1 MINSFWQTIKEKQ
14 AIVWWWLIGLLAV
27 VTLFSFVQP
36 LKYSAESQVLVVPDY
51 RQTTDPYQISKTN
64 EYLSS
69 LLAQV
74 TYSSSFFEATVKP
87 DYQIDSPYF
96 GNTSKKRMNKWQKTI
111 EVKALN
117 DSGIISV
124 KAYHPDKKQAENLV
138 RAINYNLITK
148 NNFYHGLGDKVVLKV
163 IDEPLVSLW
172 PAKPN
177 LPVNFSLAFVLG
189 LLLGLFHIYLV
200 SASSEN
206 NELDEVVID
215 WPSSEV
221 IEDYVAGP
229 VINREELNK
238 QESTKQEESTETT
251 EPIEIAE
258 VMERVENSFVPQNL
272 ATETVLEGQ
281 DITENLSRGGN
292 IDNIFR

>member
-1 MINSFWQTIKEKQ
+1 MAYSFGQIIKKKQ
-14 AIVWWWLIGLLAV
+14 SIIWWWLIGILAV
-27 VTLFSFVQP
+27 ATLVSFIQP

-74 TYSSSFFEATVKP
+74 TYSSSFFEATAKP
-87 DYQIDSPYF
+87 EYQIDATYF

-124 KAYHPDKKQAENLV
+124 KAYHPDKQQAEKLV

-177 LPVNFSLAFVLG
+177 LPVNFALAFILG
-189 LLLGLFHIYLV
+189 LLLGLIHVYLT
-200 SASSEN
+200 SAEDEYSEI
-206 NELDEVVID
+206 DEAVIN

-221 IEDYVAGP
+221 VEEYV
-229 VINREELNK
+229 
-238 QESTKQEESTETT
+238 S
-251 EPIEIAE
+251 EPIVTQTEVAE
-258 VMERVENSFVPQNL
+258 AVGQEVVTEQEVENEPMVNNFVPQNL
-272 ATETVLEGQ
+272 VMETIIDGQ

>member
-1 MINSFWQTIKEKQ
+1 MAYSFGQIIKKKQ
-14 AIVWWWLIGLLAV
+14 SIIWWWLIGILAV
-27 VTLFSFVQP
+27 ATLVSFIQP

-74 TYSSSFFEATVKP
+74 TYSSSFFEATAKP
-87 DYQIDSPYF
+87 EYQIDATYF

-124 KAYHPDKKQAENLV
+124 KAYHPDKQQAEKLV

-177 LPVNFSLAFVLG
+177 LPVNFALAFILG
-189 LLLGLFHIYLV
+189 LLLGLIHIYLT
-200 SASSEN
+200 SAEDEYSEI
-206 NELDEVVID
+206 DEAVIN

-221 IEDYVAGP
+221 VEEYV
-229 VINREELNK
+229 
-238 QESTKQEESTETT
+238 S
-251 EPIEIAE
+251 EPIVTQTEVAERDGQE
-258 VMERVENSFVPQNL
+258 VMAEQEVENEPMVNNFVPQNL
-272 ATETVLEGQ
+272 VMETIIDGQ

>member
-1 MINSFWQTIKEKQ
+1 MAYSFGQIIKKKQ
-14 AIVWWWLIGLLAV
+14 SIIWWWLIGVLAV
-27 VTLFSFVQP
+27 VTLVSFIQP

-74 TYSSSFFEATVKP
+74 TYSSSFFEATAKP
-87 DYQIDSPYF
+87 EYQIDATYF
-96 GNTSKKRMNKWQKTI
+96 GNTSKKRMSKWQKTI

-124 KAYHPDKKQAENLV
+124 KAYHPDKQQAEKLV

-177 LPVNFSLAFVLG
+177 LPVNFALAFILG
-189 LLLGLFHIYLV
+189 LLLGLIHIYLT
-200 SASSEN
+200 SAEDEYSEI
-206 NELDEVVID
+206 DEAVIN

-221 IEDYVAGP
+221 VEEYV
-229 VINREELNK
+229 
-238 QESTKQEESTETT
+238 S
-251 EPIEIAE
+251 EPIVTQTEVAE
-258 VMERVENSFVPQNL
+258 AVGQEVVTEQEVENEPMVNNFVPQNL
-272 ATETVLEGQ
+272 VMETIIDGQ

>member
-1 MINSFWQTIKEKQ
+1 MINSFWQIIKEKQ
-14 AIVWWWLIGLLAV
+14 AIIWWWLIGLLAV

-36 LKYSAESQVLVVPDY
+36 LKYSAESQILVVPDY

-87 DYQIDSPYF
+87 DYQIDSAYF
-96 GNTSKKRMNKWQKTI
+96 GNTSKKRMSKWQKTI

-124 KAYHPDKKQAENLV
+124 KAYHPDKQQAENLV

-177 LPVNFSLAFVLG
+177 LPINFSLAFVLG

-206 NELDEVVID
+206 NEIDEAVIN
-215 WPSSEV
+215 WPSSEA
-221 IEDYVAGP
+221 IEDYVAEP
-229 VINREELNK
+229 VISQEELARPENPV
-238 QESTKQEESTETT
+238 
-251 EPIEIAE
+251 EPVEIAA
-258 VMERVENSFVPQNL
+258 VMEQVENSFVPQNL
-272 ATETVLEGQ
+272 ATETVLAGQ

>member
-1 MINSFWQTIKEKQ
+1 MTYSFWQTIKEKQ
-14 AIVWWWLIGLLAV
+14 AIIWWWLVGTLAA
-27 VTLFSFVQP
+27 VTLFCFLQP
-36 LKYSAESQVLVVPDY
+36 LRYSAESQVLVVPDY
-51 RQTTDPYQISKTN
+51 QQSADPYQISKTN

-87 DYQIDSPYF
+87 DYQIDSAYF

-111 EVKALN
+111 EVKALD

-124 KAYHPDKKQAENLV
+124 KAYHSDKQQAENLV

-177 LPVNFSLAFVLG
+177 LPINFALAVIAG
-189 LLLGLFHIYLV
+189 LLIGLTHIYLI
-200 SASSEN
+200 SES
-206 NELDEVVID
+206 EESVVLDETVIN
-215 WPSSEV
+215 WPSSEA
-221 IEDYVAGP
+221 IEDYVTEP
-229 VINREELNK
+229 ENP
-238 QESTKQEESTETT
+238 TETA
-251 EPIEIAE
+251 EPVEIAE
-258 VMERVENSFVPQNL
+258 VMEQVENSFVPQSL
-272 ATETVLEGQ
+272 ATESVLDGQ

>member
-1 MINSFWQTIKEKQ
+1 MAYSFGQIIKKKQ
-14 AIVWWWLIGLLAV
+14 SIIWWWLIGILAV
-27 VTLFSFVQP
+27 ATLVSFIQP

-74 TYSSSFFEATVKP
+74 TYSSSFFEATAKP
-87 DYQIDSPYF
+87 EYQIDATYF

-124 KAYHPDKKQAENLV
+124 KAYHPDKQQAEKLV

-177 LPVNFSLAFVLG
+177 LPVNFALAFILG
-189 LLLGLFHIYLV
+189 LLLGLIHIYLT
-200 SASSEN
+200 SAEDEYSEI
-206 NELDEVVID
+206 DEAVIN

-221 IEDYVAGP
+221 VEEYV
-229 VINREELNK
+229 
-238 QESTKQEESTETT
+238 S
-251 EPIEIAE
+251 EPIVTQTEVAEAVGQE
-258 VMERVENSFVPQNL
+258 VMAEQEVENEPMVNNFVPQNL
-272 ATETVLEGQ
+272 VMETIIDGQ

>member
-1 MINSFWQTIKEKQ
+1 MAYSFGQIIKKKQ
-14 AIVWWWLIGLLAV
+14 SIIWWWLIGVLAV
-27 VTLFSFVQP
+27 VTLVSFIQP

-74 TYSSSFFEATVKP
+74 TYSSSFFEATAKP
-87 DYQIDSPYF
+87 EYQIDATYF
-96 GNTSKKRMNKWQKTI
+96 GNTSKKRMSKWQKTI

-124 KAYHPDKKQAENLV
+124 KAYHSDKQQAEKLV

-177 LPVNFSLAFVLG
+177 LPVNFALAFILG
-189 LLLGLFHIYLV
+189 LLLGLIHIYLT
-200 SASSEN
+200 SAEDEYSEI
-206 NELDEVVID
+206 DEAVIN

-221 IEDYVAGP
+221 VEEYV
-229 VINREELNK
+229 
-238 QESTKQEESTETT
+238 S
-251 EPIEIAE
+251 EPIVTQTEVAE
-258 VMERVENSFVPQNL
+258 GDGQEVVTEQEVENEPMVNNFVPQNL
-272 ATETVLEGQ
+272 VMETIIDGQ

>member
-1 MINSFWQTIKEKQ
+1 MAYSFGQIIKKKQ
-14 AIVWWWLIGLLAV
+14 SIIWWWLIGILAV
-27 VTLFSFVQP
+27 ATLVSFIQP

-74 TYSSSFFEATVKP
+74 TYSSSFFEATAKP
-87 DYQIDSPYF
+87 EYQIDATYF

-124 KAYHPDKKQAENLV
+124 KAYHPDKQQAEKLV

-177 LPVNFSLAFVLG
+177 LPVNFALAFILG
-189 LLLGLFHIYLV
+189 LLLGLIHVYLT
-200 SASSEN
+200 SAEDEYSEI
-206 NELDEVVID
+206 DEAVIN

-221 IEDYVAGP
+221 VEEYV
-229 VINREELNK
+229 
-238 QESTKQEESTETT
+238 S
-251 EPIEIAE
+251 EPIVTQTEVAE
-258 VMERVENSFVPQNL
+258 AVGQEVVTEQEVENEPMVNNFVPQNL
-272 ATETVLEGQ
+272 AMETIIDGQ

>member
-14 AIVWWWLIGLLAV
+14 AIIWWWLIGLLAV

-36 LKYSAESQVLVVPDY
+36 LKYSAESQILVVPDY

-87 DYQIDSPYF
+87 DYQIDSAYF

-124 KAYHPDKKQAENLV
+124 KAYHPDKQQAENLV

-177 LPVNFSLAFVLG
+177 LPINFSLAFVLG

-206 NELDEVVID
+206 NEIDEAVIN
-215 WPSSEV
+215 WPSSEA
-221 IEDYVAGP
+221 IEDYVAES
-229 VINREELNK
+229 VISQEELAK
-238 QESTKQEESTETT
+238 PESPV
-251 EPIEIAE
+251 EPVEIAA
-258 VMERVENSFVPQNL
+258 VMEQVENSFVPQSL
-272 ATETVLEGQ
+272 ATETVLAGQ